1 MGGEKCGLVRCFPLG
16 EYEALAPT
24 IAVERML
31 DNEDASRVTWR
42 KKFEGF
48 VDFLT
53 DHCSA
58 TERVDYLEAT
68 AGTTTGGIRVDADL
82 MTVDDEAG
90 KESIVTLANVQVAT
104 GTTKRDTRSR
114 LMRAFNTPFFP
125 DIFICSQV
133 MGEGV
138 DLQRY
143 CRHVIHHDLAW
154 NPSSIEQRT
163 GRVDRLG
170 CKAEGQ
176 EPISIYLPYLAGAA
190 DERQYRVMTERE
202 QWFRVVMGQDEVAR
216 LITRD
221 SNAVARLPRSISDE
235 LSFNLEL
242 DVRST

>member
-1 MGGEKCGLVRCFPLG
+1 MVGL
-16 EYEALAPT
+16 
-24 IAVERML
+24 IA
-31 DNEDASRVTWR
+31 
-42 KKFEGF
+42 
-48 VDFLT
+48 T
-53 DHCSA
+53 DS
-58 TERVDYLEAT
+58 V
-68 AGTTTGGIRVDADL
+68 
-82 MTVDDEAG
+82 
-90 KESIVTLANVQVAT
+90 VTLANVQVAT
-104 GTTKRDTRSR
+104 GRTKRETRSR

-125 DIFICSQV
+125 DIFVCSQV

-154 NPSSIEQRT
+154 NPSTIEQRT

-170 CKAEGQ
+170 CKAEGR
-176 EPISIYLPYLAGAA
+176 EPISVYLPYLSGAA

-221 SNAVARLPRSISDE
+221 SDAVARLPGSIADE

-242 DVRST
+242 